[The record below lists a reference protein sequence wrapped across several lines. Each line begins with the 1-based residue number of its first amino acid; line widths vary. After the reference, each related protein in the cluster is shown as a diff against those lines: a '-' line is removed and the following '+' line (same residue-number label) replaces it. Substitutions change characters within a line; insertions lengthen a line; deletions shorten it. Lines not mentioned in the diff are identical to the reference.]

1 MLNLGTSIN
10 EEDVVAVGK
19 VGGVRSGTE
28 GVRLRPGSALR
39 LAVRSFRRR
48 PGSAFAAVLTLALG
62 IAAATTIYAVLHGF
76 TRPLPVPAGTD
87 VVQIQP
93 LDARGGGVVGPGS
106 EVLSNWADVP
116 ALSEA
121 GAFRAVAPLVRLP
134 GDAPVRVQAA
144 ELSPE
149 VLPLLRVQALRGR
162 LPMAS
167 GDEGSVEVLLSERTA
182 RSLFGSD
189 EAGLGRTVDV
199 GDRRAVIVGVMP
211 DAFGFPYHQSLWWVS
226 ANLGRSPGGSNV
238 SGDGEIELV
247 GRVASGVRRS
257 AAADQLTVRF
267 DRVRRVTD
275 PGAGPVRV
283 EVKGFTRD
291 RGEGGE
297 VLALSALLGLV
308 LLLVLVSATN
318 VANLLLTRSE
328 ERAHLLTVHAALG
341 AGPAQV
347 ALQLLG
353 EALVLSLGGALL
365 GLAAGAVAVDFIQRT
380 LAPNWGYF
388 WMRVAIDPSV
398 VVFTLL
404 LAFLV
409 AVLSGAAPALG
420 ALRRDL
426 STALRAAA
434 QGSGPRAS
442 KSSIALLTA
451 QVAFSGA
458 ALVMA
463 LVMAFGLVRMARS
476 GAALPRDEVVM
487 GSVTLDSVRYPD
499 RAGRAEARRLLSK
512 ALERTGARDA
522 ILSTGV
528 PGFRSELATLDLE
541 GRSSSPGT
549 SPARVGVFGVTPS
562 FFDAF
567 GMTAREGRLLRE
579 GDDDAGDPAVVLSPD
594 LAREAFPGGRA
605 LGGRIRLLDASGRGV
620 SYRVVGVAMDPYRD
634 GARRAWAW
642 VPIESRDPKTFFV
655 ALRAAR
661 GDGLALGPALRN
673 AVHSADPEL
682 SLDGSMVG
690 PPVYS
695 LGQMLAYVGRFYR
708 TTGWLAILGAV
719 GAVLVALLGVYGIV
733 ALDLRRRT
741 REMGIRMA
749 LGSARAGV
757 AARMLRRG
765 VLRVT
770 PGLALGMVLAWLA
783 APLFGLFAAGGD
795 PRDPRLLGLAVAGYL
810 LATLAAVA
818 PTALRAGRLD
828 PAAILRDEG

>member
-1 MLNLGTSIN
+1 M
-10 EEDVVAVGK
+10 VV
-19 VGGVRSGTE
+19 E
-28 GVRLRPGSALR
+28 GERFGSTVARLRPGSALR
-39 LAVRSFRRR
+39 LAVRSFHRR
-48 PGSAFAAVLTLALG
+48 PGSAVAAVLTLALG

-76 TRPLPVPAGTD
+76 TRPLPVPSGAD

-93 LDARGGGVVGPGS
+93 LDARGGGAVPAGS
-106 EVLSNWADVP
+106 DVLSTWAAVP
-116 ALSEA
+116 TLSA
-121 GAFRAVAPLVRLP
+121 VGAFRTVSPLVRLP

-149 VLPLLRVQALRGR
+149 VLPLLRVQAARGR
-162 LPMAS
+162 LPTAS
-167 GDEGSVEVLLSERTA
+167 GDEGPVEVLVSERTA
-182 RSLFGSD
+182 YKLFDSD
-189 EAGLGRTVDV
+189 EAGLGRVVDV

-211 DAFGFPYHQSLWWVS
+211 DAFGFPYRQSVWWVS
-226 ANLGRSPGGSNV
+226 SNLGRSPDASKASDGGL
-238 SGDGEIELV
+238 ELV
-247 GRVASGVRRS
+247 ARVASGVRRS
-257 AAADQLTVRF
+257 TVADQLTVRF
-267 DRVRRVTD
+267 ERFRRAAD

-283 EVKGFTRD
+283 EVKGFTKD

-308 LLLVLVSATN
+308 LLLVLVSAAN

-353 EALVLSLGGALL
+353 EALVLSLAGALL
-365 GLAAGAVAVDFIQRT
+365 GLAAGTVTVDFIQRT

-398 VVFTLL
+398 VAFTLL
-404 LAFLV
+404 LALLV
-409 AVLSGAAPALG
+409 GLLSGAAPALG
-420 ALRRDL
+420 ALRQDL
-426 STALRAAA
+426 STALRTAA
-434 QGSGPRAS
+434 QGSGPRTS
-442 KSSIALLTA
+442 KSSVALLTA

-463 LVMAFGLVRMARS
+463 LVMALGLVRMARS
-476 GAALPRDEVVM
+476 GAALPRDQVVM

-499 RAGRAEARRLLSK
+499 RTARAEVRRLLSE

-522 ILSTGV
+522 VLSTGI
-528 PGFRSELATLDLE
+528 PGFRSELATLDVE
-541 GRSSSPGT
+541 GRSSSPGG
-549 SPARVGVFGVTPS
+549 SPERVGVFGVTPS

-579 GDDDAGDPAVVLSPD
+579 GDDDAEDPAAVLSPE
-594 LAREAFPGGRA
+594 LAREAFPDGRA
-605 LGGRIRLLDASGRGV
+605 LGGRIRLLDPSGEGV
-620 SYRVVGVAMDPYRD
+620 SYRVVGVATDPYRD

-642 VPIESRDPKTFFV
+642 VPIRTRDPETFFV
-655 ALRAAR
+655 ALRAVR

-708 TTGWLAILGAV
+708 TTGWLAVLGAV

-757 AARMLRRG
+757 AGRMLRRG
-765 VLRVT
+765 LLRVT
-770 PGLALGMVLAWLA
+770 PGLAIGMLLAWVA

-795 PRDPRLLGLAVAGYL
+795 PRDPRLLGLAIAGYL

-818 PTALRAGRLD
+818 PTALRAARLD